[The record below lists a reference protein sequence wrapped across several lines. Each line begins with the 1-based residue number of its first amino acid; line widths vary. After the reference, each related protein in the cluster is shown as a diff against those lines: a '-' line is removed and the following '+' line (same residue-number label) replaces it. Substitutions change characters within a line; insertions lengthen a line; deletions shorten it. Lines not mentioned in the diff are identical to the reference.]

1 MDKLIRDLLINVKQ
15 QGATKT
21 TKAIQGIVDALEDA
35 AVGAELANE
44 QLAKISPT
52 LAVIEKNARKT
63 AASMADLGATKNL
76 DRISRSLSTIEDY
89 LDELLTTSTVAS
101 EKMAAG
107 FKEVSQAVNR
117 MGNTIA
123 GTVERTE
130 DQLIGLNST
139 VNKTNR
145 GFGETTNSAT
155 KVTRAIGDT
164 SGAAR
169 GATRD
174 FAAMAKI
181 GGTLP
186 IMYAAI
192 ASNIFV
198 LQSAFEQLKMGDQ
211 LNRLEKFGTIVGTQ
225 TGTPVQTLAR
235 SLQEAAGYAISFEE
249 AMRQASSASAYGFD
263 AEQLNKFGLVARRAA
278 AVLGVDMVDALNRV
292 IKGVSKQEIELLD
305 ELGVTIRLNDAYANY
320 VKQLNAANTGITY
333 NVNSLSTFQKQ
344 QAYANAVIDES
355 TRRFGYLDEVLRAT
369 PWEQFAAN
377 ADAALRKIQQAAA
390 KYLGPVI
397 DSINAAFYTSQ
408 ASISA
413 SAARAQDQTNKS
425 IDPTNTGAV
434 ALSLSASEEGYNK
447 ALSMYDEAL
456 KKRNKLQADYDKR
469 LQQADFFTKA
479 AVRQVQQGIPVG
491 AATVGASDENKR
503 FVEETAAMGLQISRL
518 NDEVADSTENLNAWK
533 SAYQSAGNA
542 AAKANPEFQKQI
554 NLQKDMND
562 PGAVYDFNSV
572 TLKGLTEQQKAYE
585 QTKKTAGDLANDFQN
600 IAQNTNTAAK
610 TSASFADTIKTI
622 ESLSA
627 GTGESAD
634 KLVKDL
640 NLGFNSLS
648 EMKTASQALAGYVKL
663 TGDETKNQLAV
674 QNKIADVYSKT
685 RDKEKAQE
693 AGRALELQQ
702 LEAQEAALKR
712 VLATNTGNKA
722 LENEITKIQLEKAKI
737 SNQGMEAAKKTKDIS
752 DKIVGIEEQ
761 IKLLKDT
768 TLNSD
773 QYAMANLQL
782 QVQIEKQRQA
792 ILVGNAQKQRDYM
805 QSKLNQAQIERQIN
819 ELTFSQ
825 AEAASKR
832 QREQETAMRNATG
845 EYTSQETL
853 LNQINNLE
861 RERVDLIKNAKD
873 ANVALDTNR
882 ITDLQN
888 QVMVLRQQL
897 KTAQADK
904 SRNFQNQGTGLLG
917 GTYSSTA
924 GMSEGMKEMTNY
936 LNNQQGY
943 AEAISNLQSINS
955 EATAAGQSL
964 GNMVNALMQFSQGSI
979 DTTTMV
985 AAGMQ
990 TVSSFITMATSQ
1002 QVSAIDAAIAAEQA
1016 RDGQSEESKAK
1027 IKKLEAEKIK
1037 VQQESAKKQILIQT
1051 AVAVMQAATSVPYPW
1066 SIPLMIAAAAA
1077 GALSYAQ
1084 ASSGTPQL
1092 DGMSGGSGTTASLT
1106 LGKRDNSVDVSRNSS
1121 GGELSYIRGES
1132 GVGNANNFV
1141 PRAEGGNMIPGVG
1154 YITGENGI
1162 EVITPSVPSKAIPAD
1177 QVGSAGKGGNAV
1189 ILQVQAMDARSF
1201 VDFANENSAALRG
1214 AVEIA
1219 LNENGMSLDNL
1230 SRR

>member
-1 MDKLIRDLLINVKQ
+1 MDKLIRELLINVKQ

-52 LAVIEKNARKT
+52 LSTIEKNARKT
-63 AASMADLGATKNL
+63 AASMADLGSTKNL

-139 VNKTNR
+139 VGKTNR
-145 GFGETTNSAT
+145 GFNETTNSAT

-192 ASNIFV
+192 ASNVFV
-198 LQSAFEQLKMGDQ
+198 LQTAFEQLKMGDQ

-225 TGTPVQTLAR
+225 TGTPVQSLAR

-333 NVNSLSTFQKQ
+333 NINSLSTFQKQ

-413 SAARAQDQTNKS
+413 SAARAQDQTNRS
-425 IDPTNTGAV
+425 IDPKNTGAV

-469 LQQADFFTKA
+469 IKDSDFFTA
-479 AVRQVQQGIPVG
+479 SAVRQVQQGIPVS
-491 AATVGASDENKR
+491 AATLGASDANKK

-518 NDEVADSTENLNAWK
+518 NDEVNDSTENLNAWK
-533 SAYQSAGNA
+533 TAYQSAGNA

-554 NLQKDMND
+554 NLQRDLND
-562 PGAVYDFNSV
+562 PGAVYDFNSA
-572 TLKGLTEQQKAYE
+572 TLKGLTEQQKAY
-585 QTKKTAGDLANDFQN
+585 QQLKKNSGDLAGDIQN
-600 IAQNTNTAAK
+600 VARDTNIAAK
-610 TSASFADTIKTI
+610 TSASLSDSIKNI
-622 ESLSA
+622 ESLSK
-627 GTGESAD
+627 GTGENAD

-640 NLGFNSLS
+640 NLGYTSLNQ
-648 EMKTASQALAGYVKL
+648 MKEASKALSGYVAL
-663 TGDETKNQLAV
+663 TGNEAKNQLDV
-674 QNKIADVYSKT
+674 QNKIADVYAKT

-702 LEAQEAALKR
+702 LEAQESALKR
-712 VLATNTGNKA
+712 ILATNTGNKA
-722 LENEITKIQLEKAKI
+722 LEGEITKIQLEKAKI
-737 SNQGMEAAKKTKDIS
+737 SNQSMETAKKTKDYS

-761 IKLLKDT
+761 IKLLKDN
-768 TLNSD
+768 TLNAD
-773 QYAMANLQL
+773 QYAMANLELQL
-782 QVQIEKQRQA
+782 QIEKQRQA
-792 ILVGNAQKQRDYM
+792 ILQGNAQKQREFL
-805 QSKLNQAQIERQIN
+805 QSKLNEAQVQRQIN

-825 AEAASKR
+825 AENASKR
-832 QREQETAMRNATG
+832 QREHNAAMRNATN
-845 EYTSQETL
+845 EYTSQENIL
-853 LNQINNLE
+853 SQINSLE
-861 RERVDLIKNAKD
+861 QERVDLINNAKT
-873 ANVALDTNR
+873 ANIALDTTR
-882 ITDLQN
+882 VTDLQN
-888 QVMVLRQQL
+888 QVRVLQEQL
-897 KTAQADK
+897 KKEQTDK
-904 SRNFQNQGTGLLG
+904 SRNFQNQTTGLLG
-917 GTYSSTA
+917 GSYSSTMGQSPGA
-924 GMSEGMKEMTNY
+924 KEMTEF

-943 AEAISNLQSINS
+943 AQAISNLQAINS

-964 GNMVNALMQFSQGSI
+964 GNMVNAMMQFSNGSL
-979 DTTTMV
+979 DTTSMI

-990 TVSSFITMATSQ
+990 TISSAIQYSTSQ
-1002 QVSAIDAAIAAEQA
+1002 QINSIDAAIAAEQA

-1051 AVAVMQAATSVPYPW
+1051 AVAVMQAATAVPYPF

-1084 ASSGTPQL
+1084 ASSATPQL
-1092 DGMSGGSGTTASLT
+1092 DGMSGGSDTTASLT
-1106 LGKRDNSVDVSRNSS
+1106 LGKRDNSVDLSRGAN

-1154 YITGENGI
+1154 YITGENGF
-1162 EVITPSVPSKAIPAD
+1162 EVVTPSVPSKATPAD
-1177 QVGSAGKGGNAV
+1177 QISTGSTAPAAV
-1189 ILQVQAMDARSF
+1189 ILQVQAMDAKSF
-1201 VDFANENSAALRG
+1201 VDFANDNSAALRG

-1219 LNENGMSLDNL
+1219 LNENGMSLNNL
-1230 SRR
+1230 NRR